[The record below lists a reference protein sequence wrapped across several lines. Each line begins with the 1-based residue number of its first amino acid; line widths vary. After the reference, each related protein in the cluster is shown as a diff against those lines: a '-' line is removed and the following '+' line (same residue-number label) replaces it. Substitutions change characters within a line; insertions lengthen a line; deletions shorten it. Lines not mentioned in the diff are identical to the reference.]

1 MALVTIRM
9 EGHAQLQWHVRRST
23 TSGRWIGVCEP
34 MNQVTEADSLDELNS
49 VIEETIQL
57 LLTDLLLDNEL
68 EQFLREHGWT
78 ANNVPPQVSA
88 SDVRF
93 DVPWQ
98 LVVEN
103 KRDSERRA
111 H

>member
-1 MALVTIRM
+1 M
-9 EGHAQLQWHVRRST
+9 ELFLH
-23 TSGRWIGVCEP
+23 
-34 MNQVTEADSLDELNS
+34 S

-68 EQFLREHGWT
+68 DQFLREHGWT
-78 ANNVPPQVSA
+78 ANNVPPQTNA
-88 SDVRF
+88 GDVRF

-98 LVVEN
+98 LVVES
-103 KRDSERRA
+103 KRDSERRP